1 MLAGF
6 VQAVNPAAVNAKPW
20 PGGPSIPDL
29 AALGVAGLARCVS
42 LAGDPAFFERYL
54 ADTQQDCL

>member
-1 MLAGF
+1 M
-6 VQAVNPAAVNAKPW
+6 NAKPW